1 MTDVNRLDAEDA
13 LNQCVREGQVM
24 VFETIQVTTTTAD
37 RADAE
42 RIAASLV
49 AKRLAAC
56 VQVSGPIESTYRWK
70 GQIEVSQEWLCTIKT
85 VRSLF
90 PEVEDAIRELHSYE
104 QPEIIAVPIVMGC
117 ETYLEWV
124 AESVESSSES
134 S

>member
-1 MTDVNRLDAEDA
+1 
-13 LNQCVREGQVM
+13 M
-24 VFETIQVTTTTAD
+24 VFDTIQVTTTTSD

-56 VQVSGPIESTYRWK
+56 VQVSGPIESHYRWK
-70 GQIEVSQEWLCTIKT
+70 GQIEISQEWLCTIKT

-117 ETYLEWV
+117 ETYLEWI